1 MSRVGIQP
9 IPIPNGVAVN
19 VRASEVHVKGPKGEL
34 RLEAVPS
41 IRVTVEDGAVRVD
54 RSSESREVRALHGLT
69 RALVANM
76 VQGVTQGYRK
86 TLELHGTGYR
96 AQLTGNKL
104 VMQLGHSHPV
114 EFTPP
119 EGISLEVENPTTI
132 HIDGIDKRLVG
143 QVAADIRAARPVEVY
158 LGKGIRYRGEYVRR
172 KAGKAGKVGAGVV

>member
-9 IPIPNGVAVN
+9 IPLPSGVD
-19 VRASEVHVKGPKGEL
+19 VRVQASAVHVRGPKGQ
-34 RLEAVPS
+34 LEMEAATAIS
-41 IRVTVEDGAVRVD
+41 VTVAERSVVVE

-96 AQLTGNKL
+96 AQLAGKKL
-104 VMQLGHSHPV
+104 VMQLGYSHPV
-114 EFTPP
+114 EFSPP
-119 EGISLEVENPTTI
+119 DGISLEVENPTTI

-143 QVAADIRAARPVEVY
+143 QVAANIRAARPVEVY

-172 KAGKAGKVGAGVV
+172 KAGKAGKVGAGI

>member
-9 IPIPNGVAVN
+9 IPLPDGVD
-19 VRASEVHVKGPKGEL
+19 VRVQAAAVHVKGPKGQ
-34 RLEAVPS
+34 LEMEAAAPIS
-41 IRVTVEDGAVRVD
+41 VTVAERAVVVE

-76 VQGVTQGYRK
+76 VLGVTQGYRK

-96 AQLTGNKL
+96 VQLTGKKL
-104 VMQLGHSHPV
+104 VMQLGYSHPV
-114 EFTPP
+114 EFAPP

-172 KAGKAGKVGAGVV
+172 KAGKAGKVGTGL